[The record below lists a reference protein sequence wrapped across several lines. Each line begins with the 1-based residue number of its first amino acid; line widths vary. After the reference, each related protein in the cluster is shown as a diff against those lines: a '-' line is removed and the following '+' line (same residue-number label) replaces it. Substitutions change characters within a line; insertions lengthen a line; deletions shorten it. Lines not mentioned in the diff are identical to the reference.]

1 MLHPCCCCPPA
12 CPPAEDQ
19 RKDLEAAVQKMT
31 DEYVKQVGVKGA
43 LVRTLPGCAL
53 PLGLGLCLGL
63 EGPSWG

>member
-1 MLHPCCCCPPA
+1 
-12 CPPAEDQ
+12 
-19 RKDLEAAVQKMT
+19 VQKMT